1 MSDPGGRRAFGAR
14 PVRPGRS
21 YLPRNA
27 ALRELIASG
36 RAVDVDRLG
45 IRAGIRL
52 DLDDEGGLRLRR

>member
-1 MSDPGGRRAFGAR
+1 VSDPGGRRAFGAR

-45 IRAGIRL
+45 IRL